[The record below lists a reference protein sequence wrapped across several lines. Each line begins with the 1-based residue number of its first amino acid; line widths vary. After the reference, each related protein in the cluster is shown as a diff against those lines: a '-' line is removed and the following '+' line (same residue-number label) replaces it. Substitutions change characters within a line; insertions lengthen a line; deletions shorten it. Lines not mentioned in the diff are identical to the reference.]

1 MDFQNTTPIDTDLSR
16 IDLFYNLG
24 VRMIQLTYN
33 LRNLVGDG
41 CTETHKSG
49 LSYFGREVVQ
59 ALNELGI
66 LVDVSHSSE
75 QVGWDALE
83 VSSAP
88 IIISHAS
95 SAAVCPHDRGKSD
108 ALAKAVVD
116 RGGFFGVVTIPGFI
130 QESYEATLDDFC
142 DHVEHLVDV
151 MGIDHVGI
159 GSDKAA
165 QGAGT
170 ESLIEW
176 PDSMPLSDWQSFS
189 RPDWLKDGT
198 FNWSGFWADE
208 HRLTPEHHIKG
219 YDTFA
224 DFPNL
229 TVALAQ
235 RGFNEEELRKIL
247 GLNFLR
253 VFREVVG

>member
-1 MDFQNTTPIDTDLSR
+1 MRKAADIERAHREGKHCLIMDFRNTTPIDTDLSR

-189 RPDWLKDGT
+189 RPDL
-198 FNWSGFWADE
+198 AE
-208 HRLTPEHHIKG
+208 RRYLQLERL
-219 YDTFA
+219 
-224 DFPNL
+224 
-229 TVALAQ
+229 
-235 RGFNEEELRKIL
+235 L
-247 GLNFLR
+247 GR
-253 VFREVVG
+253 